1 MDGQTEK
8 QQMDMSNTMWLAG
21 IYFFILQTPVDNT
34 HKYMNMIVLT
44 MTSLNKTSWS
54 MENK

>member
-1 MDGQTEK
+1 MNGQTEK

-21 IYFFILQTPVDNT
+21 IYFFILQTSVDNT

-44 MTSLNKTSWS
+44 MTSSNKTSWS

>member
-21 IYFFILQTPVDNT
+21 IYLFILQTLVDNT

>member
-21 IYFFILQTPVDNT
+21 IYFFNLQTSVYNT

>member
-21 IYFFILQTPVDNT
+21 IYFFILQTSVDNT